1 MISRVK
7 LYWVI
12 GTDLLFRYL
21 TNFAGWLV
29 AAFTNV
35 HLTAR
40 IGMGG
45 VFVFGSFLQMIAYCL
60 MFWVFT
66 QSRLNRTFYDILI

>member
-1 MISRVK
+1 MLTLVS
-7 LYWVI
+7 
-12 GTDLLFRYL
+12 YL

-45 VFVFGSFLQMIAYCL
+45 VFIFGAIMQTAAYCL
-60 MFWVFT
+60 MFWVSKVPNPVLGT
-66 QSRLNRTFYDILI
+66 LC